1 MVGDSVQWGKER
13 TMLMTYLAILDA
25 GVPEPGLAHRL
36 REHLRRFFGLADD
49 RPATGLDVEPFTTP
63 DTPTEPILRLV
74 LATPERS
81 TLAQALRW
89 RRHPQLLRRPASDLS
104 TDQRE
109 ARLEAVRALYA
120 ARAGALEVAEDHFTQ
135 AALCPEID
143 LSAIPGFWQ
152 LGRSAM
158 MTAVEAY
165 ERTGRIRDASALNAR
180 IRTMYR
186 PRALSSVPANV
197 TSLPERA
204 AKISSTP

>member
-1 MVGDSVQWGKER
+1 MRG
-13 TMLMTYLAILDA
+13 
-25 GVPEPGLAHRL
+25 
-36 REHLRRFFGLADD
+36 
-49 RPATGLDVEPFTTP
+49 
-63 DTPTEPILRLV
+63 
-74 LATPERS
+74 
-81 TLAQALRW
+81 
-89 RRHPQLLRRPASDLS
+89 
-104 TDQRE
+104 
-109 ARLEAVRALYA
+109 LYA
-120 ARAGALEVAEDHFTQ
+120 ARAGAMDVAEEHFSR

-197 TSLPERA
+197 THLPERSA
-204 AKISSTP
+204 NISSTS